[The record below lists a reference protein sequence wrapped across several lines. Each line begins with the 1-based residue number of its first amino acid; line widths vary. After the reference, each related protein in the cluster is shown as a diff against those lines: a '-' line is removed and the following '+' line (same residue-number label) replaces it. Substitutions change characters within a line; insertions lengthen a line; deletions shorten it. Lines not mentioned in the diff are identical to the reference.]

1 MKSQFSELKLSVIEA
16 SHSSLFNNDIFS
28 NRDEEK
34 KTLVKIVNNYHD
46 NKQVVSGTKLLYKY
60 DSQNQVDFHSQIDNV
75 ESILVV
81 VETKNTI
88 IGGYYAGCIGE
99 KEPSG
104 KSSFLFSVKERD
116 FFPCIA
122 PKHAVTYDKSS
133 IIFGSS
139 ELKITP
145 ANKHIFSNFAFMTS
159 YFDKKNKTLTR
170 FLREGEERE
179 AAFTKLEIYQVAFSD
194 PNNHRLASKFL
205 SGILS

>member
-1 MKSQFSELKLSVIEA
+1 MSKLRLTVIEA
-16 SHSSLFNNDIFS
+16 GSSSLFNEDIFS
-28 NRDEEK
+28 NRDEDK

-60 DSQNQVDFHSQIDNV
+60 ESQNQVDFHKLIDNV

-104 KSSFLFSVKERD
+104 KPSFVFSVKERD

-122 PKHAVTYDKSS
+122 PKHAVTFDKNS

-139 ELKITP
+139 
-145 ANKHIFSNFAFMTS
+145 
-159 YFDKKNKTLTR
+159 
-170 FLREGEERE
+170 
-179 AAFTKLEIYQVAFSD
+179 
-194 PNNHRLASKFL
+194 
-205 SGILS
+205 